1 VIKLVQLSNEHN
13 NKIAVVSNSQK
24 SKNDGKKK
32 GTTLKPS
39 SSNERVRPPTADVC
53 DCADPAIALA
63 AYGAAGLVAP
73 TATTTFPLRAVA
85 DDRRN
90 EDNIA

>member
-1 VIKLVQLSNEHN
+1 VIKLVQLSNGHN
-13 NKIAVVSNSQK
+13 
-24 SKNDGKKK
+24 SKQPWSA
-32 GTTLKPS
+32 TTKTRRTTARKRDHVEAKQQQRGVL
-39 SSNERVRPPTADVC
+39 PPTADVC

-63 AYGAAGLVAP
+63 AYEDAGLVEP
-73 TATTTFPLRAVA
+73 TTTFPLRAVA